1 VVEQRRQQVIRLAA
15 ALLGD
20 IDEVVFQPYGHA
32 GITFEVRSP
41 PGEFIFKT
49 HDSKGAF
56 DHTEHHIQVL
66 SGLGIAVPQVL
77 KRGTLEGF
85 SYLVLRKIPGKDV
98 GYVLGGMSRPE
109 MTQLAEEVVAI
120 ERKVNQLPEGSGF
133 GWTPL
138 NVPGPFP
145 NWTAV
150 IECDSLECS
159 AEVRRAVALSKP
171 YFDSVRPVCFLDDL
185 TVKNVIVLDGVFQGI
200 VDLDQFCFGDPLY
213 WLSLAEVT
221 ARLDVGEG
229 ASFYGDELRRLWRMT
244 DEMSLACDLYNVIQA
259 ESFLIRGL
267 GIEAFRDWTAKQI
280 AKVCDRA
287 SLMAD

>member
-1 VVEQRRQQVIRLAA
+1 MVEQRRQEVIRLAA

-20 IDEVVFQPYGHA
+20 IDEVIFQPYGHA

-77 KRGTLEGF
+77 KKGTLEGF
-85 SYLVLRKIPGKDV
+85 SYLVLRKIPGKDI
-98 GYVLGGMSRPE
+98 GYVLGDMSRLE
-109 MTQLAEEVVAI
+109 MTKLAEQVVAI
-120 ERKVNQLPEGSGF
+120 ERKVNQLPQGSGF

-145 NWTAV
+145 SWTGV
-150 IECDSLECS
+150 IERESLECS
-159 AEVRRAVALSKP
+159 AEVRRVVALLKP
-171 YFDSVRPVCFLDDL
+171 YFGSVRPVCFLDDL

-229 ASFYGDELRRLWRMT
+229 ASFYGDELRRLWGMA

-267 GIEAFRDWTAKQI
+267 GIQAFRDWTATQS